1 MYTLTRG
8 TRLNASTV
16 NVFAITR
23 LGSRF
28 YLQSTTS
35 GDCYAVN
42 EILNLNAEL

>member
-1 MYTLTRG
+1 MYTLTHG
-8 TRLNASTV
+8 IRLNASTI

-28 YLQSTTS
+28 YLQPTTS

>member
-1 MYTLTRG
+1 MYTLTHG
-8 TRLNASTV
+8 IRLNASIID
-16 NVFAITR
+16 VFAITR

-42 EILNLNAEL
+42 EILTLNAEL